1 MKPQK
6 LIGITAL
13 LCLCTV
19 LVIGYAHSKQSA
31 GDKKENKIPE
41 ISFGYWDIDQMQNS
55 AESDGITQY
64 LEEKFGFLVNA
75 QSFNW
80 SNYKQ
85 QYQILSSTGELP
97 DVFTTVLLS
106 SNNSE
111 DTAMFKQMVADK
123 MIQALPKDLS
133 AYPNLEKLLSQFPEL
148 RQKDGC
154 FYTIPH
160 PTFTET
166 ILSSSDAAM
175 IVRRDWMNNLG
186 IDDPQNIQEFIQM
199 TSAFASMD
207 PDGNGKDDTIGYN
220 VNNLAALGK
229 WVMLGIAPKCNVYSW
244 LEKPDGT
251 FCPAWNTD
259 EFRDVVAIY
268 RQLYECGGLDPD
280 FYVKNPSSVLDDF
293 TSGRLGALEYK
304 SSAPALAELKEE
316 WDAKNTSSFSECVD
330 VLPIFPASDGIRYS
344 NSSNSYWSETYI
356 NASVTEEE
364 LHIILKLL
372 DYLLSDEGISLC
384 SQGIEGVDYRL
395 SSDES
400 PVSLITDADSSHV
413 TALQKKYHSIELW
426 SNIVYRGWDSSY
438 FSDTP
443 YMNFL
448 YGKDCMYLVEKSLK
462 FCNENT
468 VQVSRPYSFLTF
480 PKENA
485 SFDSTA
491 FQSFVRCII
500 GAESPLKMWDA
511 TLDKL
516 RIQGL
521 DEYIHVQN
529 QRFISYLLSR
539 RF

>member
-55 AESDGITQY
+55 AGSDGITQY
-64 LEEKFGFLVNA
+64 LEEKFGFLANA

-154 FYTIPH
+154 FYAIPH

-175 IVRRDWMNNLG
+175 IVRRDWMDSLG
-186 IDDPQNIQEFIQM
+186 IDDPQNVQEFIQM
-199 TSAFASMD
+199 TAAFASMD
-207 PDGNGKDDTIGYN
+207 PDGNGKDDTAGYN

-244 LEKPDGT
+244 LEEPDGT
-251 FCPAWNTD
+251 FCPVWNTD

-293 TSGRLGALEYK
+293 ASGRLGALEYK
-304 SSAPALAELKEE
+304 SSALALAELKEE
-316 WDAKNTSSFSECVD
+316 WDAKNTKPFSECVD
-330 VLPIFPASDGIRYS
+330 ILPVFPASDGIRYS
-344 NSSNSYWSETYI
+344 NSSNSYWAETYI
-356 NASVTEEE
+356 NFSVTKEE
-364 LHIILKLL
+364 LHIILKIL
-372 DYLLSDEGISLC
+372 DYLLSDEGIALC
-384 SQGIEGVDYRL
+384 SQGIEGVDYRI
-395 SSDES
+395 SSDGC

-448 YGKDCMYLVEKSLK
+448 YGKDCMHLVEKSLK
-462 FCNENT
+462 FCRENT

-500 GAESPLKMWDA
+500 GTEPPLKMWEE

-529 QRFISYLLSR
+529 QRFISYFLSH

>member
-6 LIGITAL
+6 LIEITAL

-64 LEEKFGFLVNA
+64 LEEKFGFLANA

-186 IDDPQNIQEFIQM
+186 IDNPQNIQEFIQM

>member
-64 LEEKFGFLVNA
+64 LEEKFGFLANA

-111 DTAMFKQMVADK
+111 NTAMFKQMVADK

-268 RQLYECGGLDPD
+268 HQLYECGGLDPD

>member
-64 LEEKFGFLVNA
+64 LEEKFGFLANA

-111 DTAMFKQMVADK
+111 NTAMFKQMVADK

>member
-13 LCLCTV
+13 LCLCSV
-19 LVIGYAHSKQSA
+19 LVIGYAHSKQST
-31 GDKKENKIPE
+31 GDKKENKISE

-64 LEEKFGFLVNA
+64 LEEKFGFLANA

-85 QYQILSSTGELP
+85 QYQILASTGELP
-97 DVFTTVLLS
+97 DIFTTVLLS

-123 MIQALPKDLS
+123 MIQALPKNLS

-154 FYTIPH
+154 FYAIPH

-316 WDAKNTSSFSECVD
+316 WDAKNTKPFSECVD
-330 VLPIFPASDGIRYS
+330 ILPVFPASDGIRYS

-521 DEYIHVQN
+521 V
-529 QRFISYLLSR
+529 
-539 RF
+539 

>member
-6 LIGITAL
+6 LIEITAL

-64 LEEKFGFLVNA
+64 LEEKFGFLANA